1 MGHADQRGIAPARA
15 GAIQA
20 LSARELRDRI
30 ARGELKAAEVAEA
43 FLHSIASRDDEV
55 RAFAWHDAAFVRH
68 QAAELDRLRTFGR
81 PLGRLHGVPVALKDI
96 IDTARIPTCNGT
108 AVDDGRV
115 AETDAWIVARLKA
128 EGAVLIG
135 KTVTTELAYMH
146 PGPTRNPANPD
157 HTPGGSSSG
166 SAAAVAAGMA
176 PLAIGTQTGGS
187 VIRPAAYCGVT
198 GFKPTFGA
206 IPRTGI
212 LRQSQTLDTVGVF
225 ARDVEDAALLAEV
238 LFGHDPADPA
248 TRPAAP
254 PRLAEIAATKVPVT
268 PTFAF
273 VRMPGYDAADPE
285 MVAAISELTALL
297 GDQCFEAPLPPA
309 YDDAAMLRERI
320 NFAEMAHAYHRYD
333 RADARLAP
341 VTRAALEAGRQ
352 VTARDYLAALDWQTV
367 LRAGVDQILERCD
380 AILCPA
386 APGPAPAGLSSTGS
400 SIFNGLWTYLGLPA
414 VTLPLLEASNGL
426 PMGVQLVG
434 RRHDDAR
441 LLRTA
446 RWLTEHLT
454 QEGGLQ

>member
-1 MGHADQRGIAPARA
+1 MGQTDPRPLAPARA

-20 LSARELRDRI
+20 LPARELRDRI

-43 FLHSIASRDDEV
+43 FLQAIAARDGEIQ
-55 RAFAWHDAAFVRH
+55 AFAWHDPAFVRH
-68 QAAELDRLRTFGR
+68 QAAELDRLRMFGR

-96 IDTARIPTCNGT
+96 IDTARIPTGNGT
-108 AVDDGRV
+108 ALDAGRV
-115 AETDAWIVARLKA
+115 PQADAWIVARLKA
-128 EGAVLIG
+128 EGAVLMG
-135 KTVTTELAYMH
+135 KTVTTELAFMH
-146 PGPTRNPANPD
+146 PGPTRNPANPA

-166 SAAAVAAGMA
+166 SAAAVAAGMV

-187 VIRPAAYCGVT
+187 VIRPAAFCGVT

-225 ARDVEDAALLAEV
+225 ARDTEDAALLAEV

-248 TRPAAP
+248 TRPGP
-254 PRLAEIAATKVPVT
+254 LPRLAEIAASRVPVT

-273 VRMPGYDAADPE
+273 VRMPGFEAADPD
-285 MVAAISELTALL
+285 MVAAFGELTALL
-297 GDQCFEAPLPPA
+297 GEQCFEAPLPPA
-309 YDDAAMLRERI
+309 YDDAARLRERI

-333 RADARLAP
+333 RPEVDLAP
-341 VTRAALEAGRQ
+341 VTRSALEAGRA
-352 VTARDYLAALDWQTV
+352 VTAGDYLAALDWQTV
-367 LRAGVDQILERCD
+367 LRAGVDEILERCD

-386 APGPAPAGLSSTGS
+386 ALGPAPEGLSSTGS

-414 VTLPLLEASNGL
+414 ITLPLLEASNGL

-434 RRHDDAR
+434 RRDDDAR

-446 RWLTEHLT
+446 RWLSDHLA
-454 QEGGLQ
+454 QGDE